1 MKNNTISGDTVSSLF
16 LQKHSAMIRTWH
28 WLTFIILSSSIIT
41 VLLTSTLF
49 NQRDNIVVVQ
59 NQLKAKGITVTED
72 QAFSVSRE
80 YEDKLWGVHK
90 LLGYGLAFLLLSR
103 IMIEFMHKPEEKFRT
118 RMKNAFLLY
127 KQNSENKKEYRHYL
141 IVKWS
146 YLFFS
151 VLLLLMVLT
160 GLGLAFGRELS
171 FSRGLHNTVK
181 EIHSITQYLIYAFV
195 FFHIF
200 AVIIADNNRDKGLVS
215 GMISGN

>member
-1 MKNNTISGDTVSSLF
+1 MKKNSFSGDTVPSLF

-103 IMIEFMHKPEEKFRT
+103 VMIEFMHKPEEKFRT
-118 RMKNAFLLY
+118 RMKNSFLLY

-146 YLFFS
+146 YLFFF
-151 VLLLLMVLT
+151 VLLFLMVLT

-181 EIHSITQYLIYAFV
+181 EIHSITQYFIYAFLL
-195 FFHIF
+195 FHVGG
-200 AVIIADNNRDKGLVS
+200 VIIADNTSDKGLVS

>member
-1 MKNNTISGDTVSSLF
+1 MKKNSISGETGPSLF
-16 LQKHSAMIRTWH
+16 LQKHSAMVRTWH
-28 WLTFIILSSSIIT
+28 WLTFIILTSSIIT

-103 IMIEFMHKPEEKFRT
+103 VMIEFIHKPEEKFRT

-146 YLFFS
+146 YLFFF
-151 VLLLLMVLT
+151 VLLLIMVLT

-171 FSRGLHNTVK
+171 FSRGVHNAVK
-181 EIHSITQYLIYAFV
+181 EIHSITQYFIYAFL
-195 FFHIF
+195 FFH
-200 AVIIADNNRDKGLVS
+200 VCGVLIADNNRDKGLVS